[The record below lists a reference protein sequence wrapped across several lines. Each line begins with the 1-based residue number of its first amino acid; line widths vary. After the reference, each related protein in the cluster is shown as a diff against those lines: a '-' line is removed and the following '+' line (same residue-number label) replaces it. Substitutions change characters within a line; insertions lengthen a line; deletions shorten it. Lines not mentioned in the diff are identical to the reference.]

1 MRRLCDGPWVPSP
14 AWEHSLSNYDFAH
27 ARRQALM
34 LVVVQA
40 AIAAVVAVVC
50 AGLSGAPA
58 ALSALVGGG
67 IGVAA
72 SLAQVVLSFRARAA
86 GNPAAIARGFYRG
99 EALKIAVTVMLFV
112 IALRA
117 RRFMPGAL
125 FAGYVAT
132 FVAYWLALARAQG
145 SGTRK

>member
-1 MRRLCDGPWVPSP
+1 LGNP
-14 AWEHSLSNYDFAH
+14 LTNYGFAH

-40 AIAAVVAVVC
+40 AMAAVVALVC
-50 AGLSGAPA
+50 AALKGAPA
-58 ALSALVGGG
+58 GLAALTGGG
-67 IGVAA
+67 IGVTA
-72 SLAQVVLSFRARAA
+72 SLAQVVVSFRASAA

-117 RRFMPGAL
+117 QRFTPGAL

-132 FVAYWLALARAQG
+132 FVAFWVALARARSSG
-145 SGTRK
+145 SLK